1 MKKKIMALLLVCIFL
16 LSLTA
21 CGKTEPPSDSEDT
34 PVVSDPIGSAASD
47 TEAPPDAGSGNV
59 LIAYFTWADNTVVE
73 DPNSVDV
80 DASTSASLL
89 APGNTALMAQYIQS
103 QVGGDLFSIRV
114 TEPYSSDYDKC
125 LDRAADEK
133 AEAARPELVGTVEN
147 IADYDTVYLGFPNWW
162 YTCPMAVFSFVESH
176 DLSGKTII
184 PFCAHGTAGL
194 SRTVQD
200 LTAALPADVT
210 VLEPI
215 GIFRDEMDQA
225 EELIDQWLETLA

>member
-1 MKKKIMALLLVCIFL
+1 MKKKIMALLLVCVFL

-21 CGKTEPPSDSEDT
+21 CGKTEPPSDLEDT
-34 PVVSDPIGSAASD
+34 PAVSDPIGSAASN

-73 DPNSVDV
+73 DPDSVDV

-114 TEPYSSDYDKC
+114 TEPYSSNYDKC

-215 GIFRDEMDQA
+215 GIFRDEMGQA

>member
-1 MKKKIMALLLVCIFL
+1 MKKKIIAPLLVCVSL

-21 CGKTEPPSDSEDT
+21 CGNTEPPLDAEDM
-34 PVVSDPIGSAASD
+34 PAVSDPIGSADSG
-47 TEAPPDAGSGNV
+47 TEAPPDTGSGNV

-73 DPNSVDV
+73 DPDSVDV

-133 AEAARPELVGTVEN
+133 AEGARPELVGTVEN

-210 VLEPI
+210 VLESI
-215 GIFRDEMDQA
+215 GIFRDEMDQS
-225 EELIDQWLETLA
+225 EELIDQWLETLT